1 MLSRLS
7 VYRSR
12 RKRGM
17 RRREAWAAARLT
29 VKARR
34 VRLALHAQLWR
45 PNGRIRL
52 NDDEEGD

>member
-12 RKRGM
+12 RRRGE
-17 RRREAWAAARLT
+17 RRRDAWATARLT

-34 VRLALHAQLWR
+34 VRLALYAQPWQ
-45 PNGRIRL
+45 PSGRIHL
-52 NDDEEGD
+52 NEEGD

>member
-12 RKRGM
+12 RRRGE
-17 RRREAWAAARLT
+17 RRRDAWATAGLT

-34 VRLALHAQLWR
+34 VRLALYAQPWQ
-45 PNGRIRL
+45 PGGWISL
-52 NDDEEGD
+52 NDDEGT

>member
-12 RKRGM
+12 RRRGEH
-17 RRREAWAAARLT
+17 RREAWAKARLT

-34 VRLALHAQLWR
+34 VRLALYAQPWQ
-45 PNGRIRL
+45 PGGRIRL
-52 NDDEEGD
+52 NDDEGT